1 MLSRLL
7 IKQKRANK
15 RLHLLRMA
23 HMTPISR
30 HCEPHSAP
38 DDSWTPDES
47 VSSEKEREE
56 GRNGT
61 AGPRGVQHR
70 TIGPG
75 LTWRPQKVQRH
86 ANGRPRC
93 PHDPDE
99 AFDATPPHQP
109 VRGAPCTPK
118 TSGPKKEQKTN
129 WSGAVAPPCRPPR
142 PGRCTRRLVTLRRRA
157 PSSKKRRGSSG
168 TATRCNCRK

>member
-1 MLSRLL
+1 MLDSWARGRVTS
-7 IKQKRANK
+7 IADPK
-15 RLHLLRMA
+15 
-23 HMTPISR
+23 
-30 HCEPHSAP
+30 PHSAP

-75 LTWRPQKVQRH
+75 LTWRPQKVQRR

-118 TSGPKKEQKTN
+118 TSGRIKEQKN
-129 WSGAVAPPCRPPR
+129 KLVRGRRAALPPATPR
-142 PGRCTRRLVTLRRRA
+142 PMHPSLRHTSEGGSVVEEA
-157 PSSKKRRGSSG
+157 PLKQRHGHTVQLS
-168 TATRCNCRK
+168 